1 MSSLTAGILSL
12 ELMNFNQKLEEGKV
26 NLHMQTGKNSM
37 KIFMSR
43 ENSQIYIYIFIYIN
57 YIYWKEH

>member
-1 MSSLTAGILSL
+1 MSSLTVGILSL

-26 NLHMQTGKNSM
+26 NLHMQIGKNSM

-43 ENSQIYIYIFIYIN
+43 ENSQIFIYIFIYIN